1 MAGAPGVE
9 VDVVLGGHEHEPLV
23 TEEGRALIV
32 KAGSDAR
39 YLVQVDVWIGSD
51 GTLRERSWTFHEVS
65 ARIPDDPDVARV
77 VAGYAE
83 RIGRELDT
91 VIGRTT
97 TPLDARRRPLR
108 TQETNLGDFV
118 ADAMRAH
125 LGTEVALVN
134 GGGIRSDR
142 VVPAGP
148 LTRRDVAS
156 LVPFNNEVVV
166 LEMTGRR
173 LREAIEQGL
182 ADREREG
189 GGFLQVSG
197 MTLAFDPTRPAGD
210 RLTEARVGGGP
221 LDPDRRYR
229 VAVVDYVARGG
240 GGTPAFRDAKTLV
253 GYGSGPLLSEVVL
266 KAITAAGTIA
276 PEVDGRQRMR

>member
-1 MAGAPGVE
+1 
-9 VDVVLGGHEHEPLV
+9 
-23 TEEGRALIV
+23 
-32 KAGSDAR
+32 
-39 YLVQVDVWIGSD
+39 
-51 GTLRERSWTFHEVS
+51 
-65 ARIPDDPDVARV
+65 
-77 VAGYAE
+77 
-83 RIGRELDT
+83 
-91 VIGRTT
+91 
-97 TPLDARRRPLR
+97 
-108 TQETNLGDFV
+108 
-118 ADAMRAH
+118 
-125 LGTEVALVN
+125 VALVN

-240 GGTPAFRDAKTLV
+240 GGTTAFRDAKPLV

-266 KAITAAGTIA
+266 KAITAAGTNA
-276 PEVDGRQRMR
+276 PGVDGRQRMR